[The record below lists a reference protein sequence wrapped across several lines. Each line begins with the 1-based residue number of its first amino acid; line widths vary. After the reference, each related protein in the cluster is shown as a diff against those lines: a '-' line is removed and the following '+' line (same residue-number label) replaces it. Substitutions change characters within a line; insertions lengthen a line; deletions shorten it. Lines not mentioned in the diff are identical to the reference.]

1 MGLIEGSTNA
11 TQTSA
16 PGEMPPRTDAP
27 SDKRPLFD
35 VGLAETTF
43 KSISE
48 VLRAFAFHWHVKYK
62 L

>member
-11 TQTSA
+11 PQTSA

-48 VLRAFAFHWHVKYK
+48 VLRAFAFH
-62 L
+62 